1 MDIRASLAQLPDDQV
16 IGPKELAAMLN
27 TTTAYI
33 YKVNSSAPDRLPPP
47 AQWLWKQI
55 GLAAGHVPAV
65 VAEAGVSGLN
75 EGNVDGGTSPPQF

>member
-33 YKVNSSAPDRLPPP
+33 YKVNSSAPDRLPPGSM
-47 AQWLWKQI
+47 ALEANRLGGW
-55 GLAAGHVPAV
+55 ARAG
-65 VAEAGVSGLN
+65 SGC
-75 EGNVDGGTSPPQF
+75 GSGGERLE